1 MTLGHA
7 CIDNPSRH
15 GCPARGKPRIS
26 TPRSSAFQPS
36 QPTLLP
42 PSRSPLRRAKE
53 GRRSRLPAFP
63 PLTRSVKG
71 LRSHARP
78 APPLE
83 PLNSW
88 PLDPGPHFDLLTLR
102 RFCFLRFCVLAF
114 PPPPDRFTTPANRS
128 GGMLCVWRAPSS
140 RAPFFDI
147 RRNSRGDRSCEIA
160 ISHALRGE
168 SVPPARRKGF
178 RDESGREAILGP
190 ADPRNPRHRHPVPLH
205 EVRIVTCCR
214 ISR

>member
-140 RAPFFDI
+140 RAPFFGI
-147 RRNSRGDRSCEIA
+147 RRRSCRSA
-160 ISHALRGE
+160 
-168 SVPPARRKGF
+168 
-178 RDESGREAILGP
+178 DDGP
-190 ADPRNPRHRHPVPLH
+190 ALATAPPSLCRLLCPFVPSCLRAFPHIEITKRSLRH
-205 EVRIVTCCR
+205 ESSGKEDEMT
-214 ISR
+214 